1 MLGDAMFYG
10 SGAGKLPT
18 ASAVVADVVDAAKHL
33 HRTVVTRW
41 ESNTLELVPNA
52 DAKRRFF
59 VRINGEESALKSR
72 VDEVF
77 GQAEVVKV
85 DDVKGEFAVITG
97 EMTEAEYAQKAEEMP
112 EVVKMIRMAD

>member
-1 MLGDAMFYG
+1 MVDETMFYG
-10 SGAGKLPT
+10 KGAGKLPT

-59 VRINGEESALKSR
+59 VRIHGEESVLKSR

-77 GQAEVVKV
+77 GQVKFV
-85 DDVKGEFAVITG
+85 KADDVEGEFAVITG